1 MVIKHNKVLLVNPPY
16 SSIYNNASS
25 AKGCSNPMNLA
36 YLASYIRD
44 KGIDVEIFDAN
55 ALQIPFKKL
64 YKKMPRDF
72 GFIGVSSYTPSLH
85 LSIKVLEIAREI
97 NPSCRTIIGGSH
109 FTGDPI
115 STMKNN
121 TIIDFG
127 IKNEG
132 EITLFELLNA
142 ISGNKKLNDIP
153 GLVYRNK
160 NGKIINNVDRPFV
173 KDIDDFPMPAYDL
186 LPMDRYYLPSH
197 HISVKNI
204 PTRPFSLLFT
214 SRGCYSNCTFCAS
227 KVVWKQKVR
236 YHSSERVLSEINY
249 VRNKFNIKTFEFADD
264 NFLLNKNRLNIILDG
279 LVSKENGINFNCLS
293 RVDNIKEDDV
303 ERLKK
308 AGCYLIRFG
317 VESGS
322 QEILDRMR
330 KKITKDQIKSAFKA
344 AKKVGVAANA
354 SIIIGSPGETK
365 DTIKETLALLLEIDP
380 NIINFFYSMPL
391 VGTDV
396 RDEVL
401 QKQQLMNDE
410 WHNWDIMA
418 TPMAVTDKM
427 ELDEIIE
434 AQKMFY
440 RQYYFRP
447 TYILKKLIQIRSL
460 AILMK
465 YFKGFMT
472 ALRLALKPTIQ
483 K

>member
-1 MVIKHNKVLLVNPPY
+1 
-16 SSIYNNASS
+16 
-25 AKGCSNPMNLA
+25 
-36 YLASYIRD
+36 
-44 KGIDVEIFDAN
+44 
-55 ALQIPFKKL
+55 
-64 YKKMPRDF
+64 
-72 GFIGVSSYTPSLH
+72 
-85 LSIKVLEIAREI
+85 
-97 NPSCRTIIGGSH
+97 
-109 FTGDPI
+109 
-115 STMKNN
+115 
-121 TIIDFG
+121 
-127 IKNEG
+127 
-132 EITLFELLNA
+132 
-142 ISGNKKLNDIP
+142 
-153 GLVYRNK
+153 
-160 NGKIINNVDRPFV
+160 
-173 KDIDDFPMPAYDL
+173 
-186 LPMDRYYLPSH
+186 
-197 HISVKNI
+197 
-204 PTRPFSLLFT
+204 
-214 SRGCYSNCTFCAS
+214 
-227 KVVWKQKVR
+227 
-236 YHSSERVLSEINY
+236 
-249 VRNKFNIKTFEFADD
+249 
-264 NFLLNKNRLNIILDG
+264 DG

-293 RVDNIKEDDV
+293 RVDNIKEDDI

-330 KKITKDQIKSAFKA
+330 KKITKDQIKRAFKA

-427 ELDEIIE
+427 ELGEIIE

-465 YFKGFMT
+465 YF
-472 ALRLALKPTIQ
+472 
-483 K
+483 